1 MTQTMRSF
9 PLLARRRSAAVASGF
24 TLIELMIV
32 VAIIGILAMV
42 AYPSYLESVKR
53 GQRSS
58 ARTSMLESQQ
68 FMERFYAA
76 NSRYTTDEAGTVSP
90 TLPARL
96 QAVPTEAPR
105 YNLSVVAT
113 LNGYTLTA
121 TPIAT
126 DKCGDL
132 TLTHTGVKGRSAT
145 EPTVAECWR

>member
-1 MTQTMRSF
+1 MCPNSLT
-9 PLLARRRSAAVASGF
+9 ARRRPAAVPSGF

-32 VAIIGILAMV
+32 LAVVGILAMV
-42 AYPSYLESVKR
+42 AYPSYMESVKR

-58 ARTSMLESQQ
+58 ARTSLLEAQQ

-76 NSRYTTDEAGTVSP
+76 NSRYTTDEAGSVSP

-96 QAVPTEAPR
+96 LAVPAEAPR

-113 LNGYTLTA
+113 LNAYTLTA
-121 TPIAT
+121 TPIGT
-126 DKCGDL
+126 DICGDL
-132 TLTHTGVKGRSAT
+132 TLTHTGVKGRSAS

>member
-1 MTQTMRSF
+1 MCPN
-9 PLLARRRSAAVASGF
+9 PLPACRRPAAVAAGF

-32 VAIIGILAMV
+32 LAIVGILAMV
-42 AYPSYLESVKR
+42 AYPSYMESVKR

-58 ARTSMLESQQ
+58 ARSSLLEAQQ

-76 NSRYTTDEAGTVSP
+76 NSRYTTDEAGSVSP

-96 QAVPTEAPR
+96 LAVPVEAPR

-121 TPIAT
+121 TPTGT
-126 DKCGDL
+126 DICGNL
-132 TLTHTGVKGRSAT
+132 TLTHTGVKGRSAS

>member
-1 MTQTMRSF
+1 MRLNASQGRWR
-9 PLLARRRSAAVASGF
+9 LSAHAGGF

-32 VAIIGILAMV
+32 LAIIGILAMV
-42 AYPSYLESVKR
+42 AYPSYMESMKR
-53 GQRSS
+53 GHRSS
-58 ARTSMLESQQ
+58 ARTSMLEAQQ

-76 NSRYTTDEAGTVSP
+76 NSRYTTDDSGTLSP

-96 QAVPTEAPR
+96 LAVPTEAPR

-121 TPIAT
+121 APIVA
-126 DKCGDL
+126 DVCGDL

>member
-1 MTQTMRSF
+1 MRPI
-9 PLLARRRSAAVASGF
+9 PLPARRRPAAIATGF

-32 VAIIGILAMV
+32 LAIIGILAMV

-58 ARTSMLESQQ
+58 ARTSLLEAQQ

-76 NSRYTTDEAGTVSP
+76 NSRYTTDEAGSVSP

-96 QAVPTEAPR
+96 LAVPTEAPR
-105 YNLSVVAT
+105 YNLTVVAT
-113 LNGYTLTA
+113 LNAYTLTA
-121 TPIAT
+121 TPIGT
-126 DKCGDL
+126 DICGDL
-132 TLTHTGVKGRSAT
+132 TLTHTGVKGRSAA

>member
-1 MTQTMRSF
+1 MCPN
-9 PLLARRRSAAVASGF
+9 PLPARRRPAAVASGF

-32 VAIIGILAMV
+32 LAIVGILAMV
-42 AYPSYLESVKR
+42 AYPSYMESVKR

-58 ARTSMLESQQ
+58 ARTSLMEAQQ

-76 NSRYTTDEAGTVSP
+76 NSRYTTDELGTVSP

-96 QAVPTEAPR
+96 LAVPSEAPR

-121 TPIAT
+121 TPIGT
-126 DKCGDL
+126 DICGDL
-132 TLTHTGVKGRSAT
+132 TLTHTGVKGRSAS

>member
-1 MTQTMRSF
+1 MCPH
-9 PLLARRRSAAVASGF
+9 PLPARRRPAAVAPGF

-32 VAIIGILAMV
+32 LAIVGILAMV
-42 AYPSYLESVKR
+42 AYPSYMESVKR

-58 ARTSMLESQQ
+58 ARTSLMEAQQ
-68 FMERFYAA
+68 FMERFYAD
-76 NSRYTTDEAGTVSP
+76 NSRYTTDELGTVSP

-96 QAVPTEAPR
+96 LAVPAEAPR

-121 TPIAT
+121 TPTGT
-126 DKCGDL
+126 DICGDL
-132 TLTHTGVKGRSAT
+132 TLTHTGVKGRSAS

>member
-1 MTQTMRSF
+1 MCPN
-9 PLLARRRSAAVASGF
+9 PLPACRRPAAVAPGF

-32 VAIIGILAMV
+32 LAIVGILAMV
-42 AYPSYLESVKR
+42 AYPSYMESVKR

-58 ARTSMLESQQ
+58 ARTSLLEAQQ

-76 NSRYTTDEAGTVSP
+76 NSRYTTDEAGSVSP

-96 QAVPTEAPR
+96 LAVPAEAPR

-113 LNGYTLTA
+113 LNAYTLTA
-121 TPIAT
+121 TPIGT
-126 DKCGDL
+126 DICGDL
-132 TLTHTGVKGRSAT
+132 TLTHTGVKGRSAS

>member
-1 MTQTMRSF
+1 MRRN
-9 PLLARRRSAAVASGF
+9 PLPVRRRPADVAAGF

-32 VAIIGILAMV
+32 LAIIGILAMV
-42 AYPSYLESVKR
+42 AYPSYMESVKR

-58 ARTSMLESQQ
+58 ARTSLLEAQQ
-68 FMERFYAA
+68 FMERFYSA
-76 NSRYTTDEAGTVSP
+76 NSRYTTDDAGTVSP

-96 QAVPTEAPR
+96 LAVPTEAPR
-105 YNLSVVAT
+105 YNLTVVAT

-121 TPIAT
+121 TPIGI
-126 DKCGDL
+126 DICGDL

>member
-1 MTQTMRSF
+1 MCPN
-9 PLLARRRSAAVASGF
+9 PLPARRRPVAVASGF

-32 VAIIGILAMV
+32 LAIVGILAMV
-42 AYPSYLESVKR
+42 AYPSYMESVKR

-58 ARTSMLESQQ
+58 ARTSLLEAQQ

-76 NSRYTTDEAGTVSP
+76 NSRYTTDEAGSVSP

-96 QAVPTEAPR
+96 LAVPAEAPR

-121 TPIAT
+121 TPIGT
-126 DKCGDL
+126 DICGDL
-132 TLTHTGVKGRSAT
+132 TLTHTGVKGRSAS

>member
-1 MTQTMRSF
+1 MRLN
-9 PLLARRRSAAVASGF
+9 PLPSHRRPAAVASGF

-32 VAIIGILAMV
+32 LAIIGILAMV
-42 AYPSYLESVKR
+42 AYPSYVESANR

-58 ARTSMLESQQ
+58 ARTSLLEAQQ
-68 FMERFYAA
+68 FMERFYSA

-90 TLPARL
+90 TLPVRL

-105 YNLSVVAT
+105 YNLTVVAT

-121 TPIAT
+121 TPIGT
-126 DKCGDL
+126 DVCGNL

>member
-1 MTQTMRSF
+1 MCPN
-9 PLLARRRSAAVASGF
+9 PLPARRRPAAVPSGF

-32 VAIIGILAMV
+32 LAIVGILAMV
-42 AYPSYLESVKR
+42 AYPSYMESVKR

-58 ARTSMLESQQ
+58 ARTSLLEAQQ

-76 NSRYTTDEAGTVSP
+76 NSRYTTDEAGSVSP

-96 QAVPTEAPR
+96 LAVPAEAPR

-121 TPIAT
+121 TPTGT
-126 DKCGDL
+126 DICGDL
-132 TLTHTGVKGRSAT
+132 TLTHTGVKGRSAS